1 MILYNTRGGT
11 PMEEI
16 DIKLD
21 QYYEKFG
28 DVFPMM
34 RYALSTTD
42 IIKLIDKCIKKNKS
56 INEIDPPLKD
66 VMY

>member
-1 MILYNTRGGT
+1 MDQELY
-11 PMEEI
+11 
-16 DIKLD
+16 DKLD

-28 DVFPMM
+28 DVFPTM
-34 RYALSTTD
+34 RYQLSKEKM
-42 IIKLIDKCIKKNKS
+42 IKLMDKCIKKNKS